1 MYFKQK
7 EKNKM
12 TDKTF
17 KKELITFILKVA
29 TITYLIILALIIS
42 SCMTACIIHTIRN
55 EILEAPRIT
64 EKQ

>member
-1 MYFKQK
+1 
-7 EKNKM
+7 M

-42 SCMTACIIHTIRN
+42 SYATAGIIHIIRN

>member
-42 SCMTACIIHTIRN
+42 SYATAGIIHIIRN

>member
-1 MYFKQK
+1 
-7 EKNKM
+7 M